1 MIILIILG
9 ILFLW
14 FLVWLV
20 GTFIGVIRGA
30 SKKSAD
36 GTTFKE
42 RLAAYKAEQAA
53 IKRAK
58 QLKKRE
64 KRA

>member
-1 MIILIILG
+1 MIILIIIG

-14 FLVWLV
+14 FLVWLI
-20 GTFIGVIRGA
+20 GTAIGVIRGA

-36 GTTFKE
+36 GSTFKE
-42 RLAAYKAEQAA
+42 RLAAYNAEQAA

-58 QLKKRE
+58 KERK
-64 KRA
+64 A